1 MKQKSKNISR
11 YTIPSGAEAEYEPG
25 SRGHVLQNLKG
36 ITHKIDMDQ
45 LEFET
50 LVQVQSAYLAKIES
64 DTVFT
69 AELIRK
75 MHKDWLGGLYEWA
88 GEYRRVELAKSD
100 FTWPPAY
107 LIEKN
112 MNEFERNILKKKT
125 PCRPGPINRIAMEVA
140 EVHAELLLIHPF
152 REGNG
157 RLARWLAE
165 LMVLQTGLPLPIYGF
180 TGRGSTAERKRYLNG
195 VQRGYVRDYRCLA
208 DFFVDAIKRGE
219 E

>member
-1 MKQKSKNISR
+1 MKRKSELISR
-11 YTIPSGAEAEYEPG
+11 YTTPTGSEAEYEPG
-25 SRGHVLQNLKG
+25 SRKRVLRNLKG
-36 ITHKIDMDQ
+36 IARKTDMDQ
-45 LEFET
+45 LEFEA
-50 LVQVQSAYLAKIES
+50 LVRVQDAYLDKIES
-64 DTVFT
+64 DTIFT
-69 AELIRK
+69 AGLIRE
-75 MHKDWLGGLYEWA
+75 MHKDWLGDLYEWA
-88 GEYRRVELAKSD
+88 GEYRTVELAKSD

-107 LIEKN
+107 LIGKN

-125 PCRPGPINRIAMEVA
+125 PCRPAPLDQIALDVA

-165 LMVLQTGLPLPIYGF
+165 LLVLQTGFPLPKYRF
-180 TGRGSTAERKRYLNG
+180 TGRGSTAERERYLNG

-208 DFFVDAIKRGE
+208 DFFTDAIKRGE